1 MEIAAQVAQ
10 SSIDTS
16 TIKELEQKSSVL
28 ENENKQQA
36 HRLQKLQK
44 LQQSQSTPL
53 PSSPLRGFSSQQKL
67 PSAEEEATTETVKTV
82 TVTQTV
88 IDPEV
93 LAEHKAH
100 VARLEEE
107 LETERSCRREAD
119 SEIMRLRAQIGGI
132 SLSEVDASAH
142 SVGADTQGSDVTTG
156 RDKIESPARAQEHPP
171 VAPKKLQLRCVH
183 IIIVAS
189 CNDIFI
195 YE

>member
-1 MEIAAQVAQ
+1 MTLWMCQEGRGSRPRAPCTTQTVTMRMKMVLTTLIMEEMGKI
-10 SSIDTS
+10 
-16 TIKELEQKSSVL
+16 
-28 ENENKQQA
+28 
-36 HRLQKLQK
+36 
-44 LQQSQSTPL
+44 
-53 PSSPLRGFSSQQKL
+53 
-67 PSAEEEATTETVKTV
+67 EEEATTETVKTV

-183 IIIVAS
+183 SIFVAS
-189 CNDIFI
+189 CNDIFMYELAAREVFFDGI
-195 YE
+195 YTNVNLYVTSYEMIV